1 MAALLSV
8 LLLGCGT
15 PEEAALQATAT
26 EGRPI
31 AFTEVT
37 AAAGLGDFKQQTGA
51 AGNKWYPEPMG
62 SGGGFL
68 DYDGDGWLDILLAAG
83 GDWEVDTEQQALW
96 LYRNNGDGTF
106 TETTE
111 VAGLSSIEA
120 YAIGVVAADYDN
132 DGDQDVYVTNLGR
145 NMLLRNEGGT
155 FTEVGIAS
163 GVADEDIWSSSALFF
178 DADKDGWLDLFVG
191 NYVEW
196 SPETDIWCP
205 QGSPIKLY
213 CVPATYE
220 GVQSAF
226 YRNLGDGT
234 FVNATKM
241 AGFEGALGKTL
252 GVSEM
257 DLNQD
262 GWSDLAVA
270 NDGEGDLLYLNDG
283 DGTFTEIGMRSGF
296 AFSEHGEARAGMGID
311 SGVVDSS
318 GYTTVFV
325 GNFSEEMVGVYR
337 YLGNG
342 SFQDRAAIS
351 RIGYSSMQTLTFGL
365 FLADF
370 DLDTDL
376 DLYIANGHVYPDRTG
391 TGDRIT
397 YRQASQLFLNRG
409 DGVFDEHPAST
420 GLIGDKMVLRG
431 AAYGDVDRDGD
442 LDILTTENDGPAH
455 LWRNDRTDGQFLRVR
470 VAGTTSNRDGIGATI
485 EARVGDLTMHR
496 RIRTGSSY
504 LSSHELAVTFGLGEH
519 ERVDELRVV
528 FPSGQEARFS
538 DIEANQEILVREGD
552 SEFELVP
559 LYRDTML
566 AASE

>member
-1 MAALLSV
+1 MLASV
-8 LLLGCGT
+8 LVMGC
-15 PEEAALQATAT
+15 EAPSASVTQPAA
-26 EGRPI
+26 EARDAI

-37 AAAGLGDFKQQTGA
+37 ETAGLSAFKQQTGA
-51 AGNKWYPEPMG
+51 VGKKWYPEPMG

-68 DYDGDGWLDILLAAG
+68 DYDGDGWQDILLAAG
-83 GDWEVDTEQQALW
+83 GDWDEATDLQPLW

-111 VAGLSSIEA
+111 AAGLRDIEM

-132 DGDQDVYVTNLGR
+132 DGDSDVYLTNLGR
-145 NMLLRNEGGT
+145 NMMLRNDGGT
-155 FTEVGIAS
+155 FTEVGEAI
-163 GVADEDIWSSSALFF
+163 GVADESIWSSSALFL
-178 DADKDGWLDLFVG
+178 DADNDGWLDLFVG

-220 GVQSAF
+220 GVQSTY
-226 YRNLGDGT
+226 YRNRGDGT
-234 FVNATKM
+234 FENATKA
-241 AGFEGALGKTL
+241 AGFEGALGKSL

-270 NDGEGDLLYLNDG
+270 NDGEGDLLYVNDG

-318 GYTTVFV
+318 GYTTIFV

-342 SFQDRAAIS
+342 SFQDRAALS
-351 RIGYSSMQTLTFGL
+351 RIGFPSMQTLTFGL

-391 TGDRIT
+391 TGDNIT

-409 DGVFDEHPAST
+409 DGVFDEYPAST

-431 AAYGDVDRDGD
+431 AAYADFDRDGD
-442 LDILTTENDGPAH
+442 LDILTTENDGPAY
-455 LWRNDRTDGQFLRVR
+455 LWRNDRSDGQFLRVR
-470 VAGTTSNRDGIGATI
+470 VEGTASNRDGLGAAI
-485 EARVGDLTMHR
+485 EARVGELTMHR
-496 RIRTGSSY
+496 RVRTGGSY
-504 LSSHELAVTFGLGEH
+504 LASHELAVMFGLGQH
-519 ERVDELRVV
+519 DTVDELRIV
-528 FPSGQEARFS
+528 FPSGQEAVFT
-538 DIEANQEILVREGD
+538 DVAANQEILVREG
-552 SEFELVP
+552 EQTFEPVP
-559 LYRDTML
+559 LYRTTTL
-566 AASE
+566 ASNE